1 GSRNRV
7 SSGERVHSL
16 KYRRVRLL
24 NHEQRNVLE
33 RLAVVETVTGTQD
46 MLAATGEI
54 VSEAYTRAEI
64 RVVVVRNSSQRAA
77 DGLQLV
83 VGGAGTLRSASDKI
97 VVFIPAHAEIER
109 QPVVYLPIVLEIQP
123 EHFGSDDE
131 CRVARR
137 GRHAAHEGRIRKTST
152 RENYV
157 RLLIEI

>member
-1 GSRNRV
+1 MAVEHPGVAGIPGFGVGVAVIGIHQAAHCTFSKLARSGREGRQGVDAKPPKVRCRVAGGGAGSGRTCAEELSGSRNRV

-46 MLAATGEI
+46 MLAATGKI

-77 DGLQLV
+77 DGL
-83 VGGAGTLRSASDKI
+83 
-97 VVFIPAHAEIER
+97 
-109 QPVVYLPIVLEIQP
+109 
-123 EHFGSDDE
+123 
-131 CRVARR
+131 
-137 GRHAAHEGRIRKTST
+137 
-152 RENYV
+152 
-157 RLLIEI
+157 